1 MSCPLPQ
8 LAPAAPFD
16 AAPEDRRRAE
26 RYDVDLAVEVMT
38 VDGVPLCSR
47 VTNISASGFRT
58 RSPMALAKGTRLV
71 VRFHGGRRRR
81 AHVAWQIGEDIG
93 CRLLRPLSAAELANV
108 VGLL

>member
-1 MSCPLPQ
+1 MSQPLPH
-8 LAPAAPFD
+8 LAPAALCDTP
-16 AAPEDRRRAE
+16 PEERRRAE

-38 VDGVPLCSR
+38 VDGVPLSSR

-93 CRLLRPLSAAELANV
+93 CRLLRALTAAELATL
-108 VGLL
+108 VGS